1 MSFNCVD
8 SFLTLKSTM
17 TEQMLVRGIRDS
29 IGVLQILQALITA
42 FVYIP
47 KLDGKSLLLK
57 TTHVFCWVR
66 RREEIKLIPTCRL
79 HLNWLTFTG
88 LESSTYTKQLT
99 QLWRFYAAMIYDLVR
114 NAHWCNNVMK
124 FIKVTNYFTLRFK
137 ALF

>member
-1 MSFNCVD
+1 MSFNWVD
-8 SFLTLKSTM
+8 SFITLKSTM
-17 TEQMLVRGIRDS
+17 TEQMLVRGIRAS
-29 IGVLQILQALITA
+29 IGVLQILQAIITA

-47 KLDGKSLLLK
+47 KLDAKSLLLK

-66 RREEIKLIPTCRL
+66 RHEEIKLIPTCRL
-79 HLNWLTFTG
+79 HLNWLTFTV

-99 QLWRFYAAMIYDLVR
+99 QLWRFYVAMIYDLVR

-124 FIKVTNYFTLRFK
+124 FIKVNNYFTVRFK